1 MAYHHK
7 VRSTIHPGMSNFPT
21 SPRGKLPYSVIPGV
35 SAQSAFSV
43 INLSVIYTSSSF
55 PLVISRGFKNKVA
68 VCLKIGIGSKAE
80 AALLFRKKTELSLT
94 FGVELPADCVCFLT
108 KCC

>member
-7 VRSTIHPGMSNFPT
+7 VRSTIHPGMGIFPT
-21 SPRGKLPYSVIPGV
+21 SPGGKHYYSVIPGV
-35 SAQSAFSV
+35 SSQLAFSA
-43 INLSVIYTSSSF
+43 INLSVIYSSLSF

-68 VCLKIGIGSKAE
+68 VCLKIGISSKGG
-80 AALLFRKKTELSLT
+80 AALLFRKKTELPLT

-108 KCC
+108 KSC